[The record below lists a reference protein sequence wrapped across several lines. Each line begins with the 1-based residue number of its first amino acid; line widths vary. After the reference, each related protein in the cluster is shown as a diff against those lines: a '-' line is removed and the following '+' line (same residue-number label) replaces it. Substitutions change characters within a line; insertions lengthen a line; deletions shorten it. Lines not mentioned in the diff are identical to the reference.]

1 MRTTIAIR
9 DDLLEEAKR
18 RALARRT
25 TLGGF
30 IEDVLRMALSRPKD
44 ATDRVPPVRLHTFR
58 GQGLRPGVDLDH
70 SAALLDTME
79 GR

>member
-18 RALARRT
+18 RALSRQI

-30 IEDVLRMALSRPKD
+30 IEDVLRVALSCPKES
-44 ATDRVPPVRLHTFR
+44 ANRAPPVRLQTFR

-70 SAALLDTME
+70 SAALLDIME
-79 GR
+79 E